1 MINKDIFKIFILT
14 LIITNSLIIG
24 FLPGLLYFYF
34 LPIISLIILI
44 TILWFTNYN
53 SLKKIVFSILPI
65 IIVPICILIWKKINT
80 VEPEIFLI
88 PKNYRG
94 FVYISYNH
102 KCGTP
107 IKYKEDS
114 RVYEIPN
121 DGVLLTQFK
130 DEQGFINQRFYIID
144 NEKRVKIE
152 ELMVQDF
159 NEEWTLEKNKK
170 EPPRDKLAI
179 FYAGRTYSNGNSE
192 FFIGTYNDLK
202 KDYYYE
208 KRIDSTAN
216 KKIEKLKTDCR

>member
-1 MINKDIFKIFILT
+1 MINKDIFKISILT
-14 LIITNSLIIG
+14 LLITNSLIIG

-44 TILWFTNYN
+44 IILWFTNYN
-53 SLKKIVFSILPI
+53 FLKKIVFTILPF

-102 KCGTP
+102 KCGKP
-107 IKYKEDS
+107 NKYEANS

-130 DEQGFINQRFYIID
+130 DEQGFINQKFYLID
-144 NEKRVKIE
+144 KGKRVKIE
-152 ELMVQDF
+152 ELFVQNF
-159 NEEWTLEKNKK
+159 NEKWTLEKNKK
-170 EPPRDKLAI
+170 EPPRNKLAI
-179 FYAGRTYSNGNSE
+179 FYAGRTYSDGSSE
-192 FFIGTYNDLK
+192 FFVGTYNDLK
-202 KDYYYE
+202 KYDLYKKTIE
-208 KRIDSTAN
+208 SNLN
-216 KKIEKLKTDCR
+216 KKIKSLKVKCK

>member
-53 SLKKIVFSILPI
+53 SLKKIAFSILPI

-107 IKYKEDS
+107 IKYEEDS

-130 DEQGFINQRFYIID
+130 DEQGFIKLEGKNQSTNKEGVFAAGDVCDPHYQQAIIAAGSGASAALD
-144 NEKRVKIE
+144 AHDYLNE
-152 ELMVQDF
+152 
-159 NEEWTLEKNKK
+159 
-170 EPPRDKLAI
+170 
-179 FYAGRTYSNGNSE
+179 
-192 FFIGTYNDLK
+192 IGK
-202 KDYYYE
+202 
-208 KRIDSTAN
+208 
-216 KKIEKLKTDCR
+216 